1 VCDIFDLGTRSFGR
15 LLLVFTIQQATMAKR
30 RRKTKTH
37 LKGVAKETGAASSSA
52 PKSFVIRSG
61 KVSTSVGNLVSE
73 VRQVMEPNTASRLR
87 ERKSNKLRD
96 FLTMCGPLGVS
107 HLLLFSQKS
116 ARDAKGGSSSAAEA
130 IGNINLRIARAPRG
144 PTVTFRINKFALCR
158 DVAKAQRRAR
168 ATGGE
173 YNTAPLVRF
182 RYDTKLYYR

>member
-1 VCDIFDLGTRSFGR
+1 MWNLGEEGDV
-15 LLLVFTIQQATMAKR
+15 LL
-30 RRKTKTH
+30 
-37 LKGVAKETGAASSSA
+37 GVGFMTNHNTSIPSQAKESGAASASS

-107 HLLLFSQKS
+107 HMLLFSQKS
-116 ARDAKGGSSSAAEA
+116 AKDAKGGSRSSEA
-130 IGNINLRIARAPRG
+130 VGNINLRIARTPRG

-158 DVAKAQRRAR
+158 DVAKAQRRMR

-173 YNTAPLVRF
+173 YNTAPLVSGR
-182 RYDTKLYYR
+182 